1 MSISTTRPANKLI
14 AVPRYNPTMRVSK
27 ILRAAVVCAV
37 VVAASANSAKALT
50 SLALHGRMHFQMAS
64 SDLYPATA
72 NAHEDIR
79 QAILKAAAEHK
90 NVLLVFGGNWCID
103 CHLLDLYFHDPGNAS
118 LLAANYVLVDVNI
131 GEYDRNLDL
140 ASKYGIPL
148 SKGVPALVVLDGAG
162 HVLYAQRNAE
172 FENMRVK
179 DASAVTAFL
188 EKWKPRP
195 AHKRVATH
203 HSGA

>member
-1 MSISTTRPANKLI
+1 
-14 AVPRYNPTMRVSK
+14 MRVSR
-27 ILRAAVVCAV
+27 ILRAVAVCTV
-37 VVAASANSAKALT
+37 VVAATASSASVRPAL
-50 SLALHGRMHFQMAS
+50 SLQGRAQFQMATA
-64 SDLYPATA
+64 DLYPATA

-118 LLAANYVLVDVNI
+118 LLAANYVLVNVNI
-131 GEYDRNLDL
+131 GEYDKNLDL
-140 ASKYGIPL
+140 ARKYGIPL

-195 AHKRVATH
+195 THKRVATH
-203 HSGA
+203 RKSQVSETRPGAPGALYGTTLKSAL

>member
-1 MSISTTRPANKLI
+1 
-14 AVPRYNPTMRVSK
+14 MRVSK
-27 ILRAAVVCAV
+27 ILRTVAVCAV
-37 VVAASANSAKALT
+37 ALAASYSAAKALT
-50 SLALHGRMHFQMAS
+50 RPPMRGRMYFQMAAA
-64 SDLYPATA
+64 DLYPAAA

-79 QAILKAAAEHK
+79 QAILKAAAGHK

-118 LLAANYVLVDVNI
+118 LLAANYVLVNVNI

-140 ASKYGIPL
+140 TRKYGIPL

-179 DASAVTAFL
+179 DSSAVTAFL
-188 EKWKPRP
+188 QKWKPRL
-195 AHKRVATH
+195 AHKRIATH
-203 HSGA
+203 HSGI